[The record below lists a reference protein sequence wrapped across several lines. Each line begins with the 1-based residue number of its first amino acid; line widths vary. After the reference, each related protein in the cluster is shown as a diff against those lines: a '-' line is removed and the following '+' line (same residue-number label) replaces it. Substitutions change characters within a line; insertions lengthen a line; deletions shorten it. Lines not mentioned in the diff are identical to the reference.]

1 MNDFLAFFEFMPT
14 SYKAL
19 AVAISLILCWIFEQR
34 VPLFRFDYNKV
45 RHGLINLFFFLNI
58 SVINLCFG
66 FFLVK
71 FLWFFQQYELGI
83 LFWFDFPQ
91 WIEVVISLLIL
102 DMVAQ
107 YLVHYLLH
115 KVSWMWKFHKIH
127 HSDTRV
133 DATSGTRHHPGDYLL
148 REIFSFATLIIM
160 GIPVSHYFLFRFITI
175 FFTYFTHAN
184 IRIPATLN
192 RFFSIIFITPDL
204 HKIHHHFKQPWT
216 DRNYGNIFSIW
227 DRAFGTLVQED
238 ANKVVYGLDNLGAD
252 YKDNALKL
260 LAMPW
265 VDQTQKQS

>member
-1 MNDFLAFFEFMPT
+1 
-14 SYKAL
+14 
-19 AVAISLILCWIFEQR
+19 
-34 VPLFRFDYNKV
+34 
-45 RHGLINLFFFLNI
+45 
-58 SVINLCFG
+58 
-66 FFLVK
+66 
-71 FLWFFQQYELGI
+71 
-83 LFWFDFPQ
+83 
-91 WIEVVISLLIL
+91 
-102 DMVAQ
+102 
-107 YLVHYLLH
+107 
-115 KVSWMWKFHKIH
+115 
-127 HSDTRV
+127 
-133 DATSGTRHHPGDYLL
+133 
-148 REIFSFATLIIM
+148 M
-160 GIPVSHYFLFRFITI
+160 GIPVSHYFLFMFITI

-192 RFFSIIFITPDL
+192 RFFSIIFVTPDL